1 MWTPHRMDRQVAHCG
16 RRVVSLAWPDRECA
30 PGNVYLAGVQGTQVQ
45 ELYDQRYER
54 GYMQDFSDLYEA
66 CRVVTVRE
74 TLARLPDEPRRV
86 LDYGCGQ
93 GRYLD
98 LLRERFPIASLVG
111 SDISRVALDIA
122 RRRHPEAEY
131 LLMND
136 ERVSEDDG
144 AFDLILSVEVLEHVA
159 DVDIATR
166 EFGRLLAPGGIL
178 VVTTPCANPGSL
190 EWFLNRRSGGLQ
202 TSADGF
208 GRFATDEP
216 GHLRRLT
223 SRDLRVLLAR
233 AGVVVD
239 RVDFRAQLF
248 TTLMARLPQRI
259 EPRVRPVAVAVALLD
274 WRLMRRLPNG
284 ATMLVVA
291 HRPGGGLSESVC

>member
-1 MWTPHRMDRQVAHCG
+1 
-16 RRVVSLAWPDRECA
+16 
-30 PGNVYLAGVQGTQVQ
+30 VQGTQEQ
-45 ELYDQRYER
+45 ELYDERYQH

-74 TLARLPDEPRRV
+74 TLARLPGEPRRV

-98 LLRERFPIASLVG
+98 LLRERFPSASLVG

-122 RRRHPEAEY
+122 RTRHPDAEY
-131 LLMND
+131 LPMDD
-136 ERVSEDDG
+136 ERVPEDDG
-144 AFDLILSVEVLEHVA
+144 AFDLVLSVEVLEHVA
-159 DVDIATR
+159 DVDLATR
-166 EFGRLLAPGGIL
+166 EFGRLLAPGGFL

-190 EWFLNRRSGGLQ
+190 EWFLNRSSGGLQ
-202 TSADGF
+202 TSVDGF

-216 GHLRRLT
+216 GHLRRLA

-233 AGVVVD
+233 AGLVVD
-239 RVDFRAQLF
+239 RVDFRAHLF
-248 TTLMARLPQRI
+248 TTLMARLPHRI
-259 EPRVRPVAVAVALLD
+259 ARRVRPAAVAVALLD

-284 ATMLVVA
+284 ATMLVIA
-291 HRPGGGLSESVC
+291 HRPAEG

>member
-1 MWTPHRMDRQVAHCG
+1 MQR
-16 RRVVSLAWPDRECA
+16 
-30 PGNVYLAGVQGTQVQ
+30 TQAQ
-45 ELYDQRYER
+45 ELYDQRYKR
-54 GYMQDFSDLYEA
+54 GYMEDFQDLYEA

-74 TLARLPDEPRRV
+74 TLARLRCEPRRV

-98 LLRERFPIASLVG
+98 LLRERFPTASLVG
-111 SDISRVALDIA
+111 SDISRVALDSA
-122 RRRHPEAEY
+122 QSRYPEAEF
-131 LLMND
+131 LLMDD
-136 ERVSEDDG
+136 ERVSVDNG

-159 DVDIATR
+159 HVDAAAR
-166 EFGRLLAPGGIL
+166 EFGRLLAPRGVL

-202 TSADGF
+202 ASGDGF

-233 AGVVVD
+233 AGLVVD
-239 RVDFRAQLF
+239 RVEFRAHLF
-248 TTLMARLPQRI
+248 TTLMARLPNRI
-259 EPRVRPVAVAVALLD
+259 ARQVRAAAVAVALLD

-284 ATMLVVA
+284 ATMVATA
-291 HRPGGGLSESVC
+291 HRPGGPE